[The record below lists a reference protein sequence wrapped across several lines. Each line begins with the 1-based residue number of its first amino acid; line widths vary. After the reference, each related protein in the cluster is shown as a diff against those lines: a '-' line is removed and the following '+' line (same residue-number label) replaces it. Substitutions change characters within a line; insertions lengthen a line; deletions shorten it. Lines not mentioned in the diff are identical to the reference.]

1 MKTQTGKLLAGVAL
15 LLAAGC
21 GDAETVGN
29 PSETPGQAA
38 TGTPVRPASSLAP
51 VVELPPAAVPNK
63 KLYAK
68 SFINQRAPD
77 LIVDTWI
84 TPQPS
89 TRGKMVLIDFWAT
102 WCGPC
107 CKAIPD
113 LNALHRR
120 FADRL
125 VVIGLSEETAEAVE
139 AVSQPRIEYYHGVD
153 PQQRTKSALGVQG
166 IPHVVIIDPTGV
178 VRWEG
183 FPFTP
188 GHELTEQVV
197 AKLLDTYVR

>member
-1 MKTQTGKLLAGVAL
+1 MKSTTEKLVAGVVIM
-15 LLAAGC
+15 LAAGC
-21 GDAETVGN
+21 TN
-29 PSETPGQAA
+29 SEQPGA
-38 TGTPVRPASSLAP
+38 TTDPQGQIGAVRPTSNLAP
-51 VVELPPAAVPNK
+51 VGELPLAPAPNK
-63 KLYAK
+63 ELYAK
-68 SFINQRAPD
+68 SFINRSAPD

-89 TRGKMVLIDFWAT
+89 TQGKMILIDFWAT

-107 CKAIPD
+107 CKAIPE

-125 VVIGLSEETAEAVE
+125 VVIGLSEETAEQVE
-139 AVSQPRIEYYHGVD
+139 AMSQPRIEYYEAVD
-153 PQQRTKSALGVQG
+153 PQQRTKSAFGVKG

-183 FPFTP
+183 FPFMP
-188 GHELTEQVV
+188 GHELTEEVV

>member
-1 MKTQTGKLLAGVAL
+1 MKTTTGRLLAAAWL

-21 GDAETVGN
+21 GDAETAGPGEN
-29 PSETPGQAA
+29 QGQA
-38 TGTPVRPASSLAP
+38 TLETPVRPAASLVP
-51 VVELPPAAVPNK
+51 VAELPPAPVPNK
-63 KLYAK
+63 KLYAR
-68 SFINQRAPD
+68 SFINQRVPD
-77 LIVDTWI
+77 LFVDTWI

-125 VVIGLSEETAEAVE
+125 VVIGLSEETVDAVE
-139 AVSQPRIEYYHGVD
+139 AMSQPRIEYYHGVD

-183 FPFTP
+183 FPFMP
-188 GHELTEQVV
+188 GHELTEEVV